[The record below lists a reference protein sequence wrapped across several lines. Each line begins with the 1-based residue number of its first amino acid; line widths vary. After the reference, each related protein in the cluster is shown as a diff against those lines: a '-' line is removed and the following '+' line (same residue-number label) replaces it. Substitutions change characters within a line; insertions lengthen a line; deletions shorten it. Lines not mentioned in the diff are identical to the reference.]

1 VLNYGNKYIM
11 NLQNSIKQ
19 IFISTLEN
27 PVWDELKNKF
37 DNQVEERLND
47 ELYVKLSNGIYRKLY
62 QQICH
67 NAHEKT

>member
-1 VLNYGNKYIM
+1 M
-11 NLQNSIKQ
+11 NLQKPIKQ
-19 IFISTLEN
+19 IFIYTLEN

-62 QQICH
+62 WEILTY
-67 NAHEKT
+67 NS